1 MKSDPQHSPKPA
13 PGRRSDVPCIAA
25 NDLRVLSN
33 AEIAETVRD
42 SFTPHRCVVEFQD
55 AAAKLALRLY
65 ALDGREFCVEGKRVE
80 RLRDPDALA
89 AYLADLKAHLAT
101 RNLTFNSHEVAVRR
115 RAKR

>member
-1 MKSDPQHSPKPA
+1 MKTRTHHLPNPA
-13 PGRRSDVPCIAA
+13 PDRRGDPPCIAA

-80 RLRDPDALA
+80 PLRDPDALA

-101 RNLTFNSHEVAVRR
+101 RNLTFNSHEAAVRR